1 MIKSILV
8 PVDGSAHANAAVDMA
23 GELAAKVGAKVI
35 LLNVIARPGS
45 SLMPEELRGY
55 AQLEHVR
62 ITEHDLLQ
70 AAANEIVAKAEK
82 RARAKGAAKV
92 ESATRVGDPARTI
105 VAIAKDRNV
114 DLIAMGRRGL
124 GDLKGLLLGSVSHKV
139 SQLADRP
146 CMTVS

>member
-8 PVDGSAHANAAVDMA
+8 PVDGSTHANAAVDMA
-23 GELAAKVGAKVI
+23 GEMAAKMGAKII
-35 LLNVIARPGS
+35 LLHVIARPGS
-45 SLMPEELRGY
+45 SMMPEELRSY

-62 ITEHDLLQ
+62 VTEQDLLQ

-82 RARAKGAAKV
+82 RARARGAAKI
-92 ESATRVGDPARTI
+92 ELATKIGDPARAI
-105 VAIAKDRNV
+105 VSVAKDRDV

-124 GDLKGLLLGSVSHKV
+124 GGLKGLLLGSVSHKV

-146 CMTVS
+146 CMTVA